1 MATDERDD
9 EDDYFDGPG
18 RDEPAP
24 GLNPV
29 PASGPARLAV
39 RSLLFG
45 GSGAFATTLYLDT
58 HPGVWHAVVTLLCAL
73 VSVLLVIRLAL
84 YPGNLAPELRP
95 RPAWWLLLGVLAVTT
110 SITRLLGGNVWI
122 IVVMALATT
131 TGAGLYRIKGFAP
144 VGLITAGGA
153 GLALLSGATNSGV
166 LLEGAAAGI
175 AALFGAQAW
184 RRVTLLR
191 ELHET
196 RQELAKVAVV
206 DERNRIARDLHD
218 LLGHTLALAS
228 VKLELTERCFDKDA
242 PRARR
247 ELADARAV
255 VRDSLIEVREVVTG
269 YRRPSLGNQLVSA
282 RRLLVAYGI
291 DIRYDGEAE
300 WELPAEVDAVLAWV
314 LRESVTNVVKHSKAT
329 TCEIT
334 VSIDH
339 GDKPTVSV
347 EITDDGIGR
356 QGTRVGGGLSGMGD
370 RVRELGGSFE
380 THPAE
385 PHGFTVRTV
394 IPITAR
400 PNQGSKS

>member
-1 MATDERDD
+1 MAMDERDD
-9 EDDYFDGPG
+9 EDDYFGPSG
-18 RDEPAP
+18 EAEPAP
-24 GLNPV
+24 EVSSV
-29 PASGPARLAV
+29 PSSGPARLVV

-45 GSGAFATTLYLDT
+45 GSGAFATTLYIDT
-58 HPGVWHAVVTLLCAL
+58 HPALWQAVVTLLCAL

-84 YPGNLAPELRP
+84 YPGALAPDLAP
-95 RPAWWLLLGVLAVTT
+95 RPNWWLLLGALVVTT
-110 SITRLLGGNVWI
+110 ATARLIGGTVWI
-122 IVVMALATT
+122 ILVMAAATT
-131 TGAGLYRIKGFAP
+131 AGAGLYRIKGFAP
-144 VGLITAGGA
+144 VGLITAAAA
-153 GLALLSGATNSGV
+153 GLALLAGATNSGI
-166 LLEGAAAGI
+166 LLEGAAGGI
-175 AALFGAQAW
+175 AAMFGAQAW
-184 RRVTLLR
+184 QRVTLLR

-196 RQELAKVAVV
+196 RRELAKVAVV

-291 DIRYDGEAE
+291 DVRYDGQTE
-300 WELPAEVDAVLAWV
+300 WALPAETDAVLAWV
-314 LRESVTNVVKHSKAT
+314 LRESVTNVVKHSKAR

-334 VSIDH
+334 VVVE
-339 GDKPTVSV
+339 KNAVSV
-347 EITDDGIGR
+347 EITDDGVGR

-385 PHGFTVRTV
+385 PHGFTVRAEIPLTV
-394 IPITAR
+394 AA
-400 PNQGSKS
+400 NQGATP